1 MTSLFLPALKRSPSV
16 LNVSPVPMR
25 EVSCPIVPLERP
37 DDKPTGI
44 DDKKAGAVCQSG
56 KHLYVLIDGGIWQLK
71 LEKTCGHRQ
80 GGVEEEPGVDA
91 DEDGGDGRDDE
102 SCGEGRLDGGP
113 AGPGRARGGEPAG
126 HPP

>member
-25 EVSCPIVPLERP
+25 EVSCPVAPRESP

-44 DDKKAGAVCQSG
+44 DDKKAGAVRHSG
-56 KHLYVLIDGGIWQLK
+56 KPLYVLIDGGICQRK

-113 AGPGRARGGEPAG
+113 GGPGPRRRV
-126 HPP
+126 PPP